1 MILKVSKFLL
11 LILGLVLASIVTSQ
25 TQTEIKVKTFESE
38 HWITADSSPLI
49 FKVEERS
56 GEISIDVRADGKVAG
71 YQFGCISVLD
81 GRLVAVKK
89 LGALKIDLTRE
100 EPILYRDTLN
110 LVARTDCKAPAKM
123 GIIAV
128 DFQDGGRWSLPMTT
142 SKRH

>member
-1 MILKVSKFLL
+1 MTLKVSKLLL
-11 LILGLVLASIVTSQ
+11 LILGLALASVVTSQ
-25 TQTEIKVKTFESE
+25 TQTETKVKPFESE

-56 GEISIDVRADGKVAG
+56 GEISIEVRSNGKVAG
-71 YQFGCISVLD
+71 YQYGCIAVRD
-81 GRLVAVKK
+81 GGLVAAKK

-128 DFQDGGRWSLPMTT
+128 DFQDGGRWRLPMTT
-142 SKRH
+142 SRRH